1 MDSVQYKKSSIWHT
15 LNWIFWFIFFA
26 LGILNFIYI
35 HPVPGIAYVVI
46 SLIYLPP
53 LTTYFKI
60 RFNFEIP
67 SIIKVV
73 LAFLV
78 LWGTLAVGDLFELF
92 EKNVL

>member
-1 MDSVQYKKSSIWHT
+1 MESTQPQKSIVWVRS
-15 LNWIFWFIFFA
+15 NWVLWFIFFA

-35 HPVPGIAYVVI
+35 HPVPATVYVVI

-67 SIIKVV
+67 AIIKVI

-78 LWGTLAVGDLFELF
+78 LWFTLGVGDLFELF
-92 EKNVL
+92 EQNVL